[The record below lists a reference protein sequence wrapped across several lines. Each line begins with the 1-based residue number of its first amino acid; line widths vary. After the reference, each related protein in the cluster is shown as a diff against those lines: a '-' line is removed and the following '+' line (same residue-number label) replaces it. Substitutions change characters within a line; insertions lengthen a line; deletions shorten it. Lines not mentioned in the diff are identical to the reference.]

1 MFVLAAPC
9 SKFSE
14 TIKKT
19 PLSIGESCTIHLDSP
34 HCRSGACFACAVKWI
49 GEEAGSIL
57 AAGDCVAFPWNGG
70 LSLIKREPYL

>member
-1 MFVLAAPC
+1 
-9 SKFSE
+9 
-14 TIKKT
+14 
-19 PLSIGESCTIHLDSP
+19 LDSP